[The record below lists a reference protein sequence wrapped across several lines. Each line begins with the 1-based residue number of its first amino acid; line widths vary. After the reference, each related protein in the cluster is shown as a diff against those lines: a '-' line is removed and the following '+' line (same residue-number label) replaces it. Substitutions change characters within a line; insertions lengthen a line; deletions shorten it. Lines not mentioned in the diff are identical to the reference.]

1 MRELLTNVFKHA
13 NTPAAKVSLRRTGE
27 GFEIAVEDQGSG
39 FDTREMSDPK
49 DTGFGLLSVREQ
61 LRRLGGTLEITSA
74 PTKGTR
80 VNLRLPLQPAS
91 SSEVGNMRVLLADDH
106 RMMRDGLRA
115 VLEKDGIEVVGEAAN
130 GREAM
135 AQALALAPDVV
146 VMDIA
151 MPELNGIDA
160 ARRIAAELPRTK
172 VLALSMS
179 ADRRYVMAMLEAGAS
194 GYLLKNAASDELL
207 RALEAVMRGETYLSP
222 SIAGDVVGRAIVQGS
237 PSSLRA
243 EKQLTPRERQ
253 VLQLLAEGKSSK
265 EIAAALQIALP
276 TVETHRRQLT
286 AKLNLR
292 TIAELTKY
300 AIREGITSV
309 EP

>member
-1 MRELLTNVFKHA
+1 MR
-13 NTPAAKVSLRRTGE
+13 
-27 GFEIAVEDQGSG
+27 I
-39 FDTREMSDPK
+39 
-49 DTGFGLLSVREQ
+49 
-61 LRRLGGTLEITSA
+61 
-74 PTKGTR
+74 
-80 VNLRLPLQPAS
+80 
-91 SSEVGNMRVLLADDH
+91 LLADDH

-130 GREAM
+130 GREAVE
-135 AQALALAPDVV
+135 QAIALAPDVV

-160 ARRIAAELPRTK
+160 TRRIVSELPHAK
-172 VLALSMS
+172 VIALSMS

-207 RALEAVMRGETYLSP
+207 RALEVVMRGETYLSP
-222 SIAGDVVGRAIVQGS
+222 SIAGGVVGRAIVPGAPTS
-237 PSSLRA
+237 ARA

-265 EIAAALQIALP
+265 EIATTLQIALP